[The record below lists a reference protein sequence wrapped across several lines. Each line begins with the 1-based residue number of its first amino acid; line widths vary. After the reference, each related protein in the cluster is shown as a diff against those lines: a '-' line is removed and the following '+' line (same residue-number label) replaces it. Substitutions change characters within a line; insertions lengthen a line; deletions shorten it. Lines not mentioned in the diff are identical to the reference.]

1 MEDQWNWIFMLLR
14 YWFKVIILKERI
26 SLVKFDVFV
35 NSILFMIGGIMTVV
49 IGKRFSEIDL
59 RLVVDEILIIGFFIK
74 YDHKIMD
81 K

>member
-1 MEDQWNWIFMLLR
+1 M
-14 YWFKVIILKERI
+14 IILKERI

>member
-1 MEDQWNWIFMLLR
+1 
-14 YWFKVIILKERI
+14 
-26 SLVKFDVFV
+26 
-35 NSILFMIGGIMTVV
+35 MTVV

-59 RLVVDEILIIGFFIK
+59 RLVVDEILIIEFFIK